1 MIVPAG
7 IPQFTGDFEQLERDV
22 TGLRKDAIGIR
33 NNGSDIH
40 SRFQMLEAFY
50 IAPEADDLFATTQ
63 PVMDKAETFATKLE
77 TVADALDSYAA
88 EAAPLAKRLTELQ
101 EDAKEFAASVEGDD
115 DWTEDEDKVRR
126 NEELINGVTATQLAF
141 QEAERRAANKISALV
156 GGPQFVAEHGSG
168 FYRRNTVTYGV
179 DKKLLEGAED
189 LPWGS
194 VDEQSYEAWS
204 AGWFGHGIKS
214 ALWDGVY
221 KDGIEA
227 GVVGLWTLVGGKG
240 GEASSEAWGGLLDVV
255 TGIGLYTATPYDALM
270 DRAFGPDKESAEEV
284 RAKQA
289 AKEFGKGFLAWDQWE
304 ENPARAAGTVGFNL
318 LTLGAGPLMKAGM
331 AGEAGLLSKGAT
343 ALGKAGVYLDPIAVT
358 AMATG
363 KAVGKIPTLS
373 ELTSRLTAGSA
384 AAADAQRLHSV
395 IELDDGSRVVVENGE
410 FIAYDKHG
418 QVVNSSAPPER
429 PRSESLDADATTPA
443 RERELATVGGGS
455 RAGESTV
462 SGPGGSGTAAGHGV
476 GDGAHP
482 SGGSGDS
489 GGGGT
494 GAGGDVAHG
503 GPDGAGGTAE
513 KVAAAQ
519 REAVRRPEFMRDG
532 PNPYGPRGSLSR
544 EQIEQIQVYRA
555 NHDPDYLSQHYRR
568 DGTRKNLSVYDESG
582 FTPPQLTR
590 YSEDTPWI
598 RAKDV
603 PEPPPPRFLDDTYRQ
618 LDADSVSD
626 AGRRQ
631 ILDES
636 AERRHS
642 AIQRGNQMADWK
654 AEAGQI
660 HEVQGTPE
668 SAAGLEEATKAYK
681 DAHKQM
687 IDAAEEFG
695 ENAARHH
702 FIADHYPGFTDE
714 PLLGPKNGN
723 DQFDQVWTHED
734 GRVVVVEA
742 KSSVD
747 TDLGRRTLPDGTQV
761 SQGSREYFFDIL
773 KKMEERGELALAR
786 DMRKA
791 LREGKLEYVLVK
803 GERNSGA
810 YNGLRY
816 RRFDISR
823 GTLP

>member
-1 MIVPAG
+1 M
-7 IPQFTGDFEQLERDV
+7 
-22 TGLRKDAIGIR
+22 
-33 NNGSDIH
+33 
-40 SRFQMLEAFY
+40 
-50 IAPEADDLFATTQ
+50 
-63 PVMDKAETFATKLE
+63 
-77 TVADALDSYAA
+77 ADALDTYAA
-88 EAAPLAKRLTELQ
+88 EAAPLAKRLAELQ
-101 EDAKEFAASVEGDD
+101 EDAKAFAASVEGDD

-126 NEELINGVTATQLAF
+126 NEELINEVTAIHLAF

-156 GGPQFVAEHGSG
+156 GGPQFVADHGSG

-179 DKKLLEGAED
+179 DKKLLEGAEN

-194 VDEQSYEAWS
+194 VDEQNYEAWS

-227 GVVGLWTLVGGKG
+227 GVVGLWTLAGGNG
-240 GEASSEAWGGLLDVV
+240 AEASSEAWGGLLDVV
-255 TGIGLYTATPYDALM
+255 QGIGLYTVKPYDALM
-270 DRAFGPDKESAEEV
+270 DSVFGPDKESAEEIK
-284 RAKQA
+284 AKKA

-304 ENPARAAGTVGFNL
+304 ENPARAAGTVSFNL

-331 AGEAGLLSKGAT
+331 AGEAGALARGAG
-343 ALGKAGVYLDPIAVT
+343 ALGKVGLYIDPIAAT

-373 ELTSRLTAGSA
+373 ELTARLTAGSA

-429 PRSESLDADATTPA
+429 PRTESSAADVTAHA
-443 RERELATVGGGS
+443 RDRELATVGGGA
-455 RAGESTV
+455 RAGEPTV
-462 SGPGGSGTAAGHGV
+462 GGSGGGGTAAGHV
-476 GDGAHP
+476 AGDGAR
-482 SGGSGDS
+482 SNGGHGDSS
-489 GGGGT
+489 GGGAALG
-494 GAGGDVAHG
+494 GA
-503 GPDGAGGTAE
+503 DGAGGMAE

-519 REAVRRPEFMRDG
+519 REAMRRPEFMRDG
-532 PNPYGPRGSLSR
+532 PNPYGPRGSLTR

-555 NHDPDYLSQHYRR
+555 NHDPDYLSRHYRR

-590 YSEDTPWI
+590 FSDDAPWI

-603 PEPPPPRFLDDTYRQ
+603 PEPPQPHYLGDSQ
-618 LDADSVSD
+618 KLSADSVSD
-626 AGRRQ
+626 ARRRQ
-631 ILDES
+631 ILEES
-636 AERRHS
+636 AERRHA
-642 AIQRGNQMADWK
+642 AIQRDNQMADWK
-654 AEAGQI
+654 AEADRN
-660 HEVQGTPE
+660 HRAQGTPE

-681 DAHKQM
+681 DSHRQM
-687 IDAAEEFG
+687 IGAAEEFG
-695 ENAARHH
+695 GNAARHH
-702 FIADHYPGFTDE
+702 FIAEHYPGFTDE

-742 KSSVD
+742 KSSVE

-761 SQGSREYFFDIL
+761 SQGSREYFDDI
-773 KKMEERGELALAR
+773 MEQMRHRGEWDLVSRMEDALDA
-786 DMRKA
+786 
-791 LREGKLEYVLVK
+791 GKLEYVLVK
-803 GERNSGA
+803 GEKNAGA

-816 RRFDISR
+816 RRFDISK
-823 GTLP
+823 GTLW